1 MHFVG
6 KLMVAVQQDDKTLR
20 PPLRHPD
27 GPGDRGPSGMT
38 EYSTFYVNF
47 NFVAIFCFSALS
59 RRPKDFRGKPSNPDE
74 VRDPRAKKRRKDIYS
89 LDIQVNY

>member
-20 PPLRHPD
+20 TPLRHPD

-59 RRPKDFRGKPSNPDE
+59 LFQGEAFKPRRSKGSKSQEEEKGYLFP
-74 VRDPRAKKRRKDIYS
+74 
-89 LDIQVNY
+89 